1 MQPVILSQSGKQTLI
16 SPVLRSKVSELN
28 AVFSSSPHDR
38 LLETAERKTHNVG
51 RHAIICLFIF
61 VLHNAKPGVF
71 IVNKYPLSVVLR
83 KKKTKDVFKVRSLI
97 LVVITFTIFSWHIN
111 S

>member
-16 SPVLRSKVSELN
+16 SPVPRSKVSELN
-28 AVFSSSPHDR
+28 AAFSSPPHDR
-38 LLETAERKTHNVG
+38 LLDTAERKTHNVG
-51 RHAIICLFIF
+51 RHAIIYLFIF

-83 KKKTKDVFKVRSLI
+83 EKKLRMFLKSGV
-97 LVVITFTIFSWHIN
+97 
-111 S
+111 

>member
-38 LLETAERKTHNVG
+38 LLDTAERKTHNVG
-51 RHAIICLFIF
+51 RHAVIYLFTF
-61 VLHNAKPGVF
+61 VLHNAKPSVF

-83 KKKTKDVFKVRSLI
+83 GKKLGMFLKSGV
-97 LVVITFTIFSWHIN
+97 
-111 S
+111 